1 MTVVNDKIGMFG
13 ADLSVAD
20 LSAFELE
27 LIVNNP
33 TGGFCSPQIF
43 DKYLGA
49 DFEKLNRGNWWVEQL
64 IFEQSRPEQ
73 RLWHD

>member
-33 TGGFCSPQIF
+33 TGGFLFTPNFLTNI
-43 DKYLGA
+43 
-49 DFEKLNRGNWWVEQL
+49 
-64 IFEQSRPEQ
+64 
-73 RLWHD
+73 